1 MNKENGPKRRERTG
15 LIKLFRDA
23 LDVALERDPVQHIR
37 DGYQKA
43 FDNFEEDQLKVS
55 FQEEAA
61 SGDPIDHI
69 RDTYQRILNDEYNG
83 EAGSAEQQTENKISG
98 SVDPFKRV
106 RGGYQQMLEDYE
118 KKYNESQKKK
128 SDGLPWW
135 KRLF

>member
-1 MNKENGPKRRERTG
+1 MNGDNSPKRRVRTG

-23 LDVALERDPVQHIR
+23 LDEALDADPVQHIR

-43 FDNFEEDQLKVS
+43 YDNYEQDQLKVS
-55 FQEEAA
+55 FQEEDAT
-61 SGDPIDHI
+61 GDPIQHI
-69 RDTYQRILNDEYNG
+69 RDTYQRMLGNEYDG
-83 EAGSAEQQTENKISG
+83 KTDRAEAQTEGGKSG
-98 SVDPFKRV
+98 NADPMQRV

-118 KKYNESQKKK
+118 KKYDESQKKK

>member
-1 MNKENGPKRRERTG
+1 MNGDNKPKRRVRTG

-23 LDVALERDPVQHIR
+23 LDEALERDPVQHIR

-43 FDNFEEDQLKVS
+43 YDNYEQDQLKVS
-55 FQEEAA
+55 FQEEEAI
-61 SGDPIDHI
+61 GDPIQHI
-69 RDTYQRILNDEYNG
+69 KDTYQRILADEYDG
-83 EAGSAEQQTENKISG
+83 KVDRSEMQTENNKSG
-98 SVDPFKRV
+98 SVDPIQRV

-128 SDGLPWW
+128 SEGQPWW

>member
-1 MNKENGPKRRERTG
+1 MNGDNSPKRRERTG

-23 LDVALERDPVQHIR
+23 LDEALEKDPVQHIR

-43 FDNFEEDQLKVS
+43 YDNCEQDQLKVS
-55 FQEEAA
+55 FTEEE
-61 SGDPIDHI
+61 SIGDPIQHI
-69 RDTYQRILNDEYNG
+69 RDTYQRILDDECDG
-83 EAGSAEQQTENKISG
+83 KADLAESQTENNKSG
-98 SVDPFKRV
+98 STDAMQRV
-106 RGGYQQMLEDYE
+106 RGGYQKMLEDYE

>member
-1 MNKENGPKRRERTG
+1 MDGDNKPKRRVRTG

-61 SGDPIDHI
+61 GGDPVDHI
-69 RDTYQRILNDEYNG
+69 RDTYQRILNDEYDDKSG
-83 EAGSAEQQTENKISG
+83 CAEQQTENNISG
-98 SVDPFKRV
+98 SADPFQRV

-118 KKYNESQKKK
+118 KRYNESQKKK
-128 SDGLPWW
+128 SEGLPWW

>member
-1 MNKENGPKRRERTG
+1 MNGDNSPKRRVRTG

-23 LDVALERDPVQHIR
+23 LDEALDKDPVQHIR

-43 FDNFEEDQLKVS
+43 YDNYEQDQLKVS
-55 FQEEAA
+55 FQEEDAT
-61 SGDPIDHI
+61 GDPIQHI
-69 RDTYQRILNDEYNG
+69 RDTYQRILGNEYDGKTNQT
-83 EAGSAEQQTENKISG
+83 EAQTEDSKAGSA
-98 SVDPFKRV
+98 DPMQRV

-118 KKYNESQKKK
+118 RKYNESQKKK

>member
-1 MNKENGPKRRERTG
+1 MNGDNSPKRRVRTG

-23 LDVALERDPVQHIR
+23 LDEALEKDPVQHIR

-43 FDNFEEDQLKVS
+43 YDNHEQDQLKVS

-61 SGDPIDHI
+61 CEDPIQHI
-69 RDTYQRILNDEYNG
+69 RDTYQRILDDEYNG
-83 EAGSAEQQTENKISG
+83 KADRAEPQTENNKSG
-98 SVDPFKRV
+98 SADPFQRV

-118 KKYNESQKKK
+118 QKHNESQKKK